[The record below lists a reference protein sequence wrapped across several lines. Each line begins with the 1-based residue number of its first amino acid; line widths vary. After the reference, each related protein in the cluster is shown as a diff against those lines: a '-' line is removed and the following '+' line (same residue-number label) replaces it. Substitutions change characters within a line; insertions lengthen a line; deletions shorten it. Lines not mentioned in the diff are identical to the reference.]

1 MRAVVDTNVLI
12 SGVLWFGAPHRL
24 LGCAGQGRLTLV
36 SCPELLEAFA
46 AVIVRPAFARYLDR
60 AGVKADD
67 VIARLNRL
75 VEVGHPM
82 PLPGPVSLDPDDD
95 GVLAL
100 AAVSRVDLIVSGD
113 RDLLD
118 LDSFR
123 GIPIVDAAAALA
135 AVEASP

>member
-24 LGCAGQGRLTLV
+24 LGCAGQGQMTLV
-36 SCPELLEAFA
+36 SCRELLEEFA
-46 AVIVRPAFARYLDR
+46 AVIVRPTFARYLDR
-60 AGVKADD
+60 AGVSADD
-67 VIARLNRL
+67 VIVRVRML

-82 PLPGPVSLDPDDD
+82 PLPAPVSRDPDDD
-95 GVLAL
+95 VVLAL

-118 LDSFR
+118 LESFR
-123 GIPIVDAAAALA
+123 GIPIVDAATALTI
-135 AVEASP
+135 VKGS